1 LAIAVRSLP
10 YNGESLRLEQ
20 CRGRLSERLVVV
32 DDENRRAHA
41 PIVAE
46 AVRQRIGA
54 GRNPEQRGFR
64 ASTDRRLWMTPFRRS
79 VAPNSFG

>member
-1 LAIAVRSLP
+1 VRSGRLVGPIPVRSLP
-10 YNGESLRLEQ
+10 YDGESLRLEQ

-46 AVRQRIGA
+46 APLERIGA
-54 GRNPEQRGFR
+54 SRNREGEV
-64 ASTDRRLWMTPFRRS
+64 S
-79 VAPNSFG
+79 VPARTKDCG